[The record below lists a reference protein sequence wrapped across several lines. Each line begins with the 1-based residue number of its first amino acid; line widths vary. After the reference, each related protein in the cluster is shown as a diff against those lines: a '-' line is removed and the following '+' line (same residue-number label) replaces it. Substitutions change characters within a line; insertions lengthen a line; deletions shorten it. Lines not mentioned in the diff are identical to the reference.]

1 MMHSNKMVFTLLIVT
16 LTTSVWAGSTTT
28 GETSNTVTIQEKQV
42 VLTENPSAE
51 PQAMVRVEDIDQPV
65 FE

>member
-1 MMHSNKMVFTLLIVT
+1 MHSNKMVFTLLIVT
-16 LTTSVWAGSTTT
+16 LTTSVWAESTTT

-42 VLTENPSAE
+42 VVAENPSAE
-51 PQAMVRVEDIDQPV
+51 PQATVRVEDIDQPV

>member
-1 MMHSNKMVFTLLIVT
+1 MHSNKMVFTLLIAT

-42 VLTENPSAE
+42 VVAENPSAE
-51 PQAMVRVEDIDQPV
+51 PQATVRVEDIDQPV

>member
-1 MMHSNKMVFTLLIVT
+1 MHSNKMVFTLLIVT

-42 VLTENPSAE
+42 IVAENPSAE
-51 PQAMVRVEDIDQPV
+51 PQATVRVEDIDQPV

>member
-1 MMHSNKMVFTLLIVT
+1 MHSNKMVFTLLIAT
-16 LTTSVWAGSTTT
+16 LTTSVWAESTTA

-42 VLTENPSAE
+42 VVAENPSAE
-51 PQAMVRVEDIDQPV
+51 PQAMVRVEYIDQPV

>member
-1 MMHSNKMVFTLLIVT
+1 MHSNKMVFTLLIVT

-42 VLTENPSAE
+42 VVAENPSAE
-51 PQAMVRVEDIDQPV
+51 PQATVRVEDIDQPV